1 VILKYL
7 NGVFFRFDLKMRDL
21 TDNSKHLQFCEEE
34 NQKLSFLF
42 WLKVCFGIVG
52 GISHYF
58 IQRTLFYIGSF
69 NVHYLLRGLFI
80 NAVIFAYIS
89 IIHFL
94 IVGILILLKKK
105 FPNLVP
111 NNVSVWRFSL
121 KFSFIFIIIF
131 IVSASIAFYMD
142 F

>member
-1 VILKYL
+1 MK
-7 NGVFFRFDLKMRDL
+7 DL
-21 TDNSKHLQFCEEE
+21 TNNNNHLQFCEEE
-34 NQKLSFLF
+34 NKQLYFLF

-58 IQRTLFYIGSF
+58 IQRILFYIGSF

-80 NAVIFAYIS
+80 NTVIFAYIS
-89 IIHFL
+89 FIHLL
-94 IVGILILLKKK
+94 IVVILILLKKK
-105 FPNLVP
+105 FPSLVP

-131 IVSASIAFYMD
+131 IVSASIAFYIG